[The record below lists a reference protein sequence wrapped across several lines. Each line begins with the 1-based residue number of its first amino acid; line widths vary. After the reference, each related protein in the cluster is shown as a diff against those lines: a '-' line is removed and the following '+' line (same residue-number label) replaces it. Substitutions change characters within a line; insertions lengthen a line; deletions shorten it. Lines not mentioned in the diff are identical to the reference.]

1 MSVIKSIYSKILV
14 GVDGSEDS
22 MKAADHAVAMAK
34 LHNAKLLAVH
44 AIPSQMRLGG
54 YSSKGVTSV
63 SPEYLARADEAADV
77 WFERIVHDAREAG
90 IEVETKKT
98 SSGYSA
104 GQVIVDL
111 AEKEHVDLV
120 VVGTRGT
127 TGFKKLLLGSTALE
141 VVTYSDCSILVVK

>member
-63 SPEYLARADEAADV
+63 SPEYLAR
-77 WFERIVHDAREAG
+77 EAG

-111 AEKEHVDLV
+111 AEKENIDLV